1 LLSPFEKTRSL
12 QKIAIIFFITSGV
25 LHLGSSIL
33 LAGNILTNAAS
44 LFHKTMDIPFILSGL
59 IYALTSLRLR
69 FTDENSNHKTLD
81 IVGVSVI
88 ILALIALLAINI
100 FFADK

>member
-1 LLSPFEKTRSL
+1 
-12 QKIAIIFFITSGV
+12 
-25 LHLGSSIL
+25 
-33 LAGNILTNAAS
+33 
-44 LFHKTMDIPFILSGL
+44 MDIPFILSGL

-69 FTDENSNHKTLD
+69 FTDENSDYKTLD

-88 ILALIALLAINI
+88 ILALIALIAINI